1 MPAERALPGAD
12 HGKASLRPSRSRR
25 SHASSPPS
33 SGRSIARSP
42 IPARR
47 PGKRASGE
55 EVARSQSFQGASA
68 GAAAGNVTF
77 RATAGAKPRQGNSRF
92 LLVADRK
99 IDARSQA
106 QDSPRR
112 TSGHAAQIRGSEL
125 DHRRL
130 KASPL
135 PLHDH
140 NFDGSQHR
148 LWREDSAVASTLDK
162 GHQSKTGGDAPAGS
176 SRSSYGGDE
185 MAEAFGK
192 RVTNW

>member
-1 MPAERALPGAD
+1 M
-12 HGKASLRPSRSRR
+12 
-25 SHASSPPS
+25 
-33 SGRSIARSP
+33 
-42 IPARR
+42 
-47 PGKRASGE
+47 
-55 EVARSQSFQGASA
+55 
-68 GAAAGNVTF
+68 TY
-77 RATAGAKPRQGNSRF
+77 RATAGVKPRQGNSRF

-99 IDARSQA
+99 IDARSQT

-162 GHQSKTGGDAPAGS
+162 GHQSKIDR
-176 SRSSYGGDE
+176 RSSAQGHSLRLRHLHLFPLIPRERRYSGHGRTYVVAPQTGSCTQHCQSFDPATVRHVYLFRALQKHFPGTVATLE
-185 MAEAFGK
+185 GRAHP
-192 RVTNW
+192 RRISR